1 MSVQIQLPVDS
12 QHDVDSQQSIDD
24 ASVLEGRQPVEDQQP
39 VGEEE
44 STESQPS
51 ADENDSEFEH
61 FPEDEATRVLRTITS
76 GEWLSGEPAFQEP
89 IRLPGVSTQVVS
101 ISPEALWL
109 FREAARD
116 YGYMNRFFCEADEA
130 FTDAMIDTYGTSRVP
145 IPLLIPLGGD
155 DYIAFYAMIL
165 RTHQVSNPCWLSYH
179 EGFKSIMQRVARDL
193 DIPTELPIVYM
204 RL

>member
-51 ADENDSEFEH
+51 ADENDSELEH

-76 GEWLSGEPAFQEP
+76 GE
-89 IRLPGVSTQVVS
+89 LPGVSTQVVS

-145 IPLLIPLGGD
+145 IPLLIPLSGD

-204 RL
+204 RLRSALLYG

>member
-51 ADENDSEFEH
+51 ADENDSELEH
-61 FPEDEATRVLRTITS
+61 FPEDEATR
-76 GEWLSGEPAFQEP
+76 P

-145 IPLLIPLGGD
+145 IPLLIPLSGD

-204 RL
+204 RLRSALLYG